1 MVERRRVDSSSH
13 STSASSL
20 LNLFLAHLTQER
32 RLSPATAEA
41 YGRDLRGYLDQLAP
55 DTDPFDPLEMRDF
68 LSHRLRMGLSRRSVA
83 RCKAAM
89 GSWCR
94 YLQAR
99 GRLEHNPAATLPTV
113 KQEKRLPGVLSE
125 SELREALEQVPT
137 TTFAHCRDRLM
148 LELLYG
154 GGLRLSELV
163 RLNLR
168 DLSGEML
175 LVFGK
180 GAKERLVP
188 LGREV
193 RRVVEAWRPLRL
205 ALLLE
210 KDRLEEPALLVNRR
224 GQRLGARSVERL
236 VEARLRQVSQLP
248 TLSPHLL
255 RHSCATHLLDSG
267 ADLRVVQELLG
278 HVSLSTTQIYTH
290 ISVKHMQEAYRQAHP
305 RSGRVSGTKG
315 DPGDPKLVEES

>member
-1 MVERRRVDSSSH
+1 MVERRRVNPSSH

-32 RLSPATAEA
+32 RLSLATAEA
-41 YGRDLRGYLDQLAP
+41 YGRDLRGYLGQLAP
-55 DTDPFDPLEMRDF
+55 EADPFDPMELRDY
-68 LSHRLRMGLSRRSVA
+68 LSHRLREGLSRRSVS

-94 YLQAR
+94 WLQAR

-113 KQEKRLPGVLSE
+113 KQEKRLPGVLSMG
-125 SELREALEQVPT
+125 ELREALEQVPMDS
-137 TTFAHCRDRLM
+137 FASCRDRLI
-148 LELLYG
+148 LEVLYG

-168 DLSGEML
+168 DLGGEML
-175 LVFGK
+175 LIFGK

-188 LGREV
+188 LGGEA
-193 RRVVEAWRPLRL
+193 RRVLEAWRPLRR

-210 KDRLEEPALLVNRR
+210 KDRLEEPALLVNQR
-224 GQRLGARSVERL
+224 GTRLSGRSVERL
-236 VEARLRQVSQLP
+236 VEARLRQVSALP
-248 TLSPHLL
+248 RLSPHIL

-278 HVSLSTTQIYTH
+278 HVSLSTTQVYTH
-290 ISVKHMQEAYRQAHP
+290 VSVKHMQDVYRHAHP
-305 RSGRVSGTKG
+305 RSGKVAGPTA
-315 DPGDPKLVEES
+315 DPEDPKLVEES

>member
-1 MVERRRVDSSSH
+1 MVERRRVNPSSH

-20 LNLFLAHLTQER
+20 LNLFLAHLIQER

-41 YGRDLRGYLDQLAP
+41 YGRDLQGYLGQLAE
-55 DTDPFDPLEMRDF
+55 DADPFDPLELRDY
-68 LSHRLRMGLSRRSVA
+68 LSRRLRDGLSRRSVA

-89 GSWCR
+89 GTWCR
-94 YLQAR
+94 WLQAR

-113 KQEKRLPGVLSE
+113 KQEKPLPGVLSE
-125 SELREALEQVPT
+125 AELREALEQVPT
-137 TTFAHCRDRLM
+137 FSFAHCRDRLI

-163 RLNLR
+163 GLNLR
-168 DLSGEML
+168 DTKGEL
-175 LVFGK
+175 LLIFGK
-180 GAKERLVP
+180 GGKQRLVP
-188 LGREV
+188 LGGEA
-193 RRVVEAWRPLRL
+193 RRVLEAWQPLRR

-210 KDRLEEPALLVNRR
+210 RDRLEEPALLVNRQ
-224 GQRLGARSVERL
+224 GKRLSGRSVERL
-236 VEARLRQVSQLP
+236 VEARLRLVSALP
-248 TLSPHLL
+248 KLSPHML

-290 ISVKHMQEAYRQAHP
+290 VSVNHMQAVYRQAHP
-305 RSGRVSGTKG
+305 RAGRLAPEAQPEES
-315 DPGDPKLVEES
+315 KLVEES